1 MTQSEGFFEEKRKS
15 LEEEFFHRESQRQ
28 LENLRQVRIKEQSR
42 EELSQ
47 ASGIQN
53 EVILD
58 RLLELGITPQTVAA
72 LAVVPLVEVVW
83 ADGHLDEK
91 EKQAFLQA
99 AGQFGLSA
107 GSVNYD
113 LLESWLSKRPDRRL
127 RQSWREYIQ
136 GLCEELKPEQ
146 REALK
151 SDLLRRARD
160 MAEASGGIL
169 GLGSKISKA
178 EMDTLEELADAFPGS
193 D

>member
-1 MTQSEGFFEEKRKS
+1 MTQSEGLFEEKRKS
-15 LEEEFFHRESQRQ
+15 LEEEFLHRESQRQ
-28 LENLRQVRIKEQSR
+28 LENLRQVRIMEQSR

-58 RLLELGITPQTVAA
+58 RLLELGITAQTVAA

-136 GLCEELKPEQ
+136 GLCEELKPEE

>member
-136 GLCEELKPEQ
+136 GLCEELTPEQ

-193 D
+193 N

>member
-1 MTQSEGFFEEKRKS
+1 MTQSEGLFEEKRKS

-28 LENLRQVRIKEQSR
+28 LENLRQVRIMEQSR

-58 RLLELGITPQTVAA
+58 RLLELGITAQTVAA

-136 GLCEELKPEQ
+136 GLCEELKPEE

>member
-1 MTQSEGFFEEKRKS
+1 MTQSEGFFEERRKS
-15 LEEEFFHRESQRQ
+15 LEEEFFHRENQRQ
-28 LENLRQVRIKEQSR
+28 LEKLRQVRGMEQSR

-58 RLLELGITPQTVAA
+58 RLLELGITAQTVAA

-99 AGQFGLSA
+99 ADQLGLSA

-113 LLESWLSKRPDRRL
+113 LLEGWLSKRPDRRL
-127 RQSWREYIQ
+127 RQAWREYIQ
-136 GLCEELKPEQ
+136 GLCDELNPEQ

-178 EMDTLEELADAFPGS
+178 EMDTLEELADAFPS
-193 D
+193 PD

>member
-1 MTQSEGFFEEKRKS
+1 MTQSEGLFEERRKS
-15 LEEEFFHRESQRQ
+15 LEEEFFHRENQRQ
-28 LENLRQVRIKEQSR
+28 LEKLRQVRGMEQSR

-58 RLLELGITPQTVAA
+58 RLLELGITAQTVAA

-91 EKQAFLQA
+91 EKQAFLRA

-127 RQSWREYIQ
+127 RQAWREYIQ
-136 GLCEELKPEQ
+136 GLCDALKPEQ
-146 REALK
+146 REVLK
-151 SDLLRRARD
+151 SDLLRRARN

-178 EMDTLEELADAFPGS
+178 EMDMLEELADAFPS
-193 D
+193 PD

>member
-1 MTQSEGFFEEKRKS
+1 M
-15 LEEEFFHRESQRQ
+15 
-28 LENLRQVRIKEQSR
+28 
-42 EELSQ
+42 
-47 ASGIQN
+47 
-53 EVILD
+53 
-58 RLLELGITPQTVAA
+58 AA

-99 AGQFGLSA
+99 AGQFGLFA

-136 GLCEELKPEQ
+136 GLCAELKPEQ

>member
-28 LENLRQVRIKEQSR
+28 LENLRQVRIMEQSR

-58 RLLELGITPQTVAA
+58 RLLELGITAQTVAA

-136 GLCEELKPEQ
+136 GLCEELKPEE

>member
-1 MTQSEGFFEEKRKS
+1 MTQSEGFFEERRKS
-15 LEEEFFHRESQRQ
+15 LEEEFFHRENQRQ
-28 LENLRQVRIKEQSR
+28 LEKLRQVRGMEQSR

-58 RLLELGITPQTVAA
+58 RLLELGITAQTVAA

-113 LLESWLSKRPDRRL
+113 LLKSWLSKRPDRRL
-127 RQSWREYIQ
+127 RQAWREYIQ
-136 GLCEELKPEQ
+136 GLCDALKPEQ

-178 EMDTLEELADAFPGS
+178 EMDMLEELADAFPS
-193 D
+193 PD

>member
-58 RLLELGITPQTVAA
+58 RLLELGITAQTVAA

-136 GLCEELKPEQ
+136 GLCEELKPEE